1 MSPRLTMKQKLEHQ
15 AAYIKQL
22 EKVKEEYDSLKE
34 FIFRHMCSMIPEKE
48 EDLDYIHSAEIG
60 DYLLSNIDATGL
72 RKGSQYHIYDV
83 TNKLIRYMDDDNCPK
98 SYVKIFPDP
107 EYKKRFTLIKNY
119 NK

>member
-48 EDLDYIHSAEIG
+48 EDLGEIFDNLRQG
-60 DYLLSNIDATGL
+60 DFIMCNSNRYPHLTKGYSYQIMSKNNGTVEILDDKEVPKNISRSGFVRL
-72 RKGSQYHIYDV
+72 RA
-83 TNKLIRYMDDDNCPK
+83 
-98 SYVKIFPDP
+98 
-107 EYKKRFTLIKNY
+107 FTY
-119 NK
+119 NKYD